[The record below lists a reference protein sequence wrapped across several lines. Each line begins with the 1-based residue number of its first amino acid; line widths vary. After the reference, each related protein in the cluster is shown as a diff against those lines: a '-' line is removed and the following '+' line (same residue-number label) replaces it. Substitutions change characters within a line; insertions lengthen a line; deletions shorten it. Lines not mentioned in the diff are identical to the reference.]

1 MSLRH
6 IALIAERDY
15 LENVRT
21 KGFWFSLLA
30 LPVLLLALAA
40 LPAVILSSQSVDA
53 RWTVVDRSGWLT
65 DRLLLDLTSTDMRLL
80 LTALAADD
88 AAAMLSD
95 GQTGKLAD
103 AVELLNEDQVEQLV
117 RDAAPLAAALLRDG
131 GTVNTA
137 GNMTEEFADFFI
149 DRRPLIKEL
158 TPEASLVRFPY
169 VASPAANEAELAEAI
184 ERDALLGYFVIP
196 DDPVADTDDALY
208 VTASLTNPELP
219 RWFGREI
226 TRLVR
231 AQRLAEENLDA
242 ATVAFISRPV
252 GLTTVALSDD
262 GTTAEATLAETVSQW
277 APAAL
282 VYLLWIAIFSVSQ
295 MLLTSTIEEK
305 TNKLVELLLS
315 SVSARELMLG
325 KIIGIALTGTT
336 VVLIWSA
343 ALALLLLSLPTLL
356 GNAELD
362 FSGLIS
368 NPVYLVS
375 FCLYFVLGYLF
386 YGSLLAAV
394 GSMCST
400 LKEAQTLMLP
410 IQLFLFLPLIVM
422 IPIARDPDG
431 TLAVVL
437 SYVPPLTPFVMTNRA
452 ASPPDWLTYLLTSAL
467 MIASIWLMLRLAAR
481 VFERGALAGESPAT
495 FRRLFQALRR

>member
-1 MSLRH
+1 MSIRH

-30 LPVLLLALAA
+30 LPVLLLAVAA
-40 LPAVILSSQSVDA
+40 LPALVLSSQSVDA

-65 DRLLLDLTSTDMRLL
+65 DRLLQQLTESDMRRLL
-80 LTALAADD
+80 DKLHGEPQAPANSDEQSHPLLQAL
-88 AAAMLSD
+88 SR
-95 GQTGKLAD
+95 
-103 AVELLNEDQVEQLV
+103 LNEDDSERLI
-117 RDAAPLAAALLRDG
+117 REAAPLAAALLRDG

-137 GNMTEEFADFFI
+137 ASNAEEFADFFI
-149 DRRPLIKEL
+149 DQRRAVEKL
-158 TPEASLVRFPY
+158 TPDADLVRFPF
-169 VASPAANEAELAEAI
+169 VASPAATEAELAGAI

-196 DDPVADTDDALY
+196 DDPVAGTEEALY
-208 VTASLTNPELP
+208 VTSSLTNPELP
-219 RWFGREI
+219 RWFGREM
-226 TRLVR
+226 TQLVR
-231 AQRLAEENLDA
+231 EQRLAEENLDS

-252 GLTTVALSDD
+252 GLTTITLNED
-262 GTTAEATLAETVSQW
+262 GSTAEATLAETVSQW

-336 VVLIWSA
+336 VVVIWST
-343 ALALLLLSLPTLL
+343 ALAVLLLSLPALL
-356 GNAELD
+356 GNADLD

-375 FCLYFVLGYLF
+375 FCVYFVLGYLF
-386 YGSLLAAV
+386 YGSLLAAI
-394 GSMCST
+394 GSLCST

-410 IQLFLFLPLIVM
+410 IQLFLFLPLVVM

-452 ASPPDWLTYLLTSAL
+452 ASPPELTTYVLTSAL
-467 MIASIWLMLRLAAR
+467 MLASIWLMLRLAAR

-495 FRRLFQALRR
+495 FTRLFQALHR

>member
-1 MSLRH
+1 MSINH

-30 LPVLLLALAA
+30 LPVLLLALAV
-40 LPAVILSSQSVDA
+40 LPALVLSSQSVDA
-53 RWTVVDRSGWLT
+53 RWAVVDRSGWLT
-65 DRLLLDLTSTDMRLL
+65 DRLLLELTTRDMRLL
-80 LTALAADD
+80 LTSVQSKEDAPRDVHESQRAYVTGLSALSEDD
-88 AAAMLSD
+88 S
-95 GQTGKLAD
+95 
-103 AVELLNEDQVEQLV
+103 ERLV
-117 RDAAPLAAALLRDG
+117 REAAPLAAALLRDG
-131 GTVNTA
+131 GTINTTSSA
-137 GNMTEEFADFFI
+137 TEEFADFFI
-149 DRRPLIKEL
+149 DQRRAIAAL
-158 TPEASLVRFPY
+158 TPDASLVRFPFA
-169 VASPAANEAELAEAI
+169 ASPAANEAELAQAI
-184 ERDALLGYFVIP
+184 ERDDLLGYFVIP
-196 DDPVADTDDALY
+196 DDPVASTEDALY

-219 RWFGREI
+219 RWFGREMSQ
-226 TRLVR
+226 LVR
-231 AQRLAEENLDA
+231 EQRLAEENLDS

-252 GLTTVALSDD
+252 GLTTVSLNED
-262 GTTAEATLAETVSQW
+262 GSTEEATLAETVSQW

-305 TNKLVELLLS
+305 SNKLVELLLS

-343 ALALLLLSLPTLL
+343 ALALVLLSLPALL
-356 GNAELD
+356 GDSDLD

-368 NPVYLVS
+368 NPIYLAS
-375 FCLYFVLGYLF
+375 FCVYFVLGYLF
-386 YGSLLAAV
+386 YGALLAAI
-394 GSMCST
+394 GSLCST

-410 IQLFLFLPLIVM
+410 IQLFLFLPLVVM

-452 ASPPDWLTYLLTSAL
+452 ASPPDLITYILTSAL
-467 MIASIWLMLRLAAR
+467 MVASIWLMLRFAAR
-481 VFERGALAGESPAT
+481 VFERGALAGDSPAT
-495 FRRLFQALRR
+495 FSRLLQALRR